1 MSLHVDIRKR
11 LGDFVLETA
20 FDTEDAI
27 TGLLGASGCG
37 KSVTL
42 KCIAGVETPDEGSVI
57 LDGETLFDSSR
68 GINLKPQQRRVGYL
82 FQQYALF
89 PHLTVERNILT
100 GLHREHDATVRQ
112 HRLREM
118 MEIMQLQGLEKLRP
132 AQLSGGQA
140 QRVALARMLVSEPR
154 LLLLDE
160 PFSALD
166 SHLRDQLQPQFL
178 DLLRSYGRQAVL
190 VTHSRDEAYHLCSQL
205 CVMENG
211 RIVRSDATKAVF
223 ADPRSE
229 VTARLT
235 GCKNISPARKID
247 ERTVEASAWGLR
259 FTTAQPVPDDLRAI
273 GLRAHYFHPRASAN
287 RANVQWVGE
296 LEEPFEW
303 ILLFRY
309 AGQDENTSPLWWR
322 MPKDRKPAAL
332 PDIIGIAPENVLLL
346 TH

>member
-11 LGDFVLETA
+11 LGDFVLETS

-57 LDGETLFDSSR
+57 LDGETLFDSAR

-118 MEIMQLQGLEKLRP
+118 MEIMQLQELEKLRP

-211 RIVRSDATKAVF
+211 RIVRSGATKAVF

-229 VTARLT
+229 AAARLT
-235 GCKNISPARKID
+235 GCKNISPAHKID
-247 ERTVEASAWGLR
+247 DRTVEASAWGLR

-309 AGQDENTSPLWWR
+309 AGQNENTPPLWWR

>member
-1 MSLHVDIRKR
+1 MSLHVDIRKT
-11 LGDFVLETA
+11 LGDFVLETS
-20 FDTEDAI
+20 FDAEDAV

-37 KSVTL
+37 KSMTL
-42 KCIAGVETPDEGSVI
+42 KCIAGVETPDSGCIV
-57 LDGETLFDSSR
+57 LDGETLFDSAR

-100 GLHREHDATVRQ
+100 GLHRERDATVRQ
-112 HRLREM
+112 RRLREM
-118 MEIMQLQGLEKLRP
+118 IAMMQLEGLEKLRP

-140 QRVALARMLVSEPR
+140 QRVALARMLVNQPR

-178 DLLRSYGRQAVL
+178 SLLRTYGRQAVL
-190 VTHSRDEAYHLCSQL
+190 VTHSRDEAYHLCGQL
-205 CVMENG
+205 CVMEDG
-211 RIVRSDATKAVF
+211 RVVRDGATKAVF

-229 VTARLT
+229 TAARLT
-235 GCKNISPARKID
+235 GCKNITPARKID
-247 ERTVEASAWGLR
+247 ERTVEAPAWGLR
-259 FTTAQPVPDDLRAI
+259 FTAAQPVPDDLRAI
-273 GLRAHYFHPRASAN
+273 GLRAHYFHARAAAN
-287 RANVQWVGE
+287 RAKVQWVGE

-309 AGQDENTSPLWWR
+309 AGQDENTPPLWWR

-332 PDIIGIAPENVLLL
+332 PDVLGIAPENVLLL
-346 TH
+346 TR

>member
-1 MSLHVDIRKR
+1 MSLHVDIRKK

-20 FDTEDAI
+20 FDAENAV

-37 KSVTL
+37 KSMTL
-42 KCIAGVETPDEGSVI
+42 KCIAGVETPDSGCIV
-57 LDGETLFDSSR
+57 LDGETLFDSAR

-100 GLHREHDATVRQ
+100 GLHRERNTATRQ
-112 HRLREM
+112 RRLRDIIEM
-118 MEIMQLQGLEKLRP
+118 MQLEGLEKLRP

-140 QRVALARMLVSEPR
+140 QRVALARMLVNEPR

-178 DLLRSYGRQAVL
+178 SLLRSYGRQAVL
-190 VTHSRDEAYHLCSQL
+190 VTHSRDEAYHLCGQL

-211 RIVRSDATKAVF
+211 RIVRDGATKEVF
-223 ADPRSE
+223 ADPRTE
-229 VTARLT
+229 AAARLT
-235 GCKNISPARKID
+235 GCKNITPARKID
-247 ERTVEASAWGLR
+247 EQTVEAPAWGLR
-259 FTTAQPVPDDLRAI
+259 FTAAHPVPDNLCAI
-273 GLRAHYFHPRASAN
+273 GLRAHYFHPRAAAN
-287 RANVQWVGE
+287 RANVQWVDE

-309 AGQDENTSPLWWR
+309 AGQDQNTPPLWWR

-332 PDIIGIAPENVLLL
+332 PDVLGIAPENVLLL
-346 TH
+346 TR

>member
-1 MSLHVDIRKR
+1 MSLHVEIRKR

-20 FDTEDAI
+20 FDAEDAV

-37 KSVTL
+37 KSLTL
-42 KCIAGVETPDEGSVI
+42 KCIAGVETPDEGRII
-57 LDGETLFDSSR
+57 LDGETLFDSAR

-100 GLHREHDATVRQ
+100 GLHRERDTAVRQ
-112 HRLREM
+112 RRLRKMIEM
-118 MEIMQLQGLEKLRP
+118 MQLDGLEKLRP

-140 QRVALARMLVSEPR
+140 QRVALARMLVNEPR

-178 DLLRSYGRQAVL
+178 ALLRSYGRQAVL
-190 VTHSRDEAYHLCSQL
+190 VTHSRDEAYHLCGQL

-211 RIVRSDATKAVF
+211 RIVRDGATKEVF

-229 VTARLT
+229 TAARLT
-235 GCKNISPARKID
+235 GCKNITPARKID
-247 ERTVEASAWGLR
+247 ERTVEAPAWGLR
-259 FTTAQPVPDDLRAI
+259 FTAAQPVPDDLCAS
-273 GLRAHYFHPRASAN
+273 GLRAHYFHPRAAAN
-287 RANVQWVGE
+287 RARVQWVDE

-309 AGQDENTSPLWWR
+309 VEQDKSAPPLWWR
-322 MPKDRKPAAL
+322 LPKDRKPAAP
-332 PDIIGIAPENVLLL
+332 PDVLGIAPENVLLL
-346 TH
+346 TR

>member
-1 MSLHVDIRKR
+1 MSLHVDIRKK

-20 FDTEDAI
+20 FDAEDAV

-37 KSVTL
+37 KSMTL
-42 KCIAGVETPDEGSVI
+42 KCIAGVETPDSGCIV
-57 LDGETLFDSSR
+57 LDGETLFDSAR

-100 GLHREHDATVRQ
+100 GLYRERDAAVRQ

-118 MEIMQLQGLEKLRP
+118 IEMMQLEGLENLRP

-140 QRVALARMLVSEPR
+140 QRVALARMLVNQPR

-178 DLLRSYGRQAVL
+178 ALLRSYGRQAVL
-190 VTHSRDEAYHLCSQL
+190 VTHSRDEAYHLCGQL

-211 RIVRSDATKAVF
+211 RIVRDGATKAVF

-229 VTARLT
+229 AAARLT
-235 GCKNISPARKID
+235 GCKNITPARKID
-247 ERTVEASAWGLR
+247 EQTVEAPAWGLR
-259 FTTAQPVPDDLRAI
+259 FTSAQPVPNDLCAI
-273 GLRAHYFHPRASAN
+273 GLRAHYFHAKATAN
-287 RANVQWVGE
+287 RASVQWVGE

-309 AGQDENTSPLWWR
+309 AGQDENTPPLWWR
-322 MPKDRKPAAL
+322 MPKDRKPAVL
-332 PDIIGIAPENVLLL
+332 PEVLGIAPENVLLL
-346 TH
+346 TR

>member
-42 KCIAGVETPDEGSVI
+42 KCIAGVETPDEGSII
-57 LDGETLFDSSR
+57 LDGETLFDSAR

-118 MEIMQLQGLEKLRP
+118 MEMMQLQGLEKLRP

-211 RIVRSDATKAVF
+211 RIVRSGATKAVF

-229 VTARLT
+229 AAARLT

-259 FTTAQPVPDDLRAI
+259 LTTAQPVPNDLRAI

-309 AGQDENTSPLWWR
+309 VGQNENAPPLWWR

>member
-42 KCIAGVETPDEGSVI
+42 KCIAGVETPDEGSII
-57 LDGETLFDSSR
+57 LDGETLFDSAR

-118 MEIMQLQGLEKLRP
+118 MEMMQLQGLEKLRP
-132 AQLSGGQA
+132 TQLSGGQA
-140 QRVALARMLVSEPR
+140 QRVALARMLISEPR

-211 RIVRSDATKAVF
+211 RIVRSGATKAVF

-229 VTARLT
+229 AAARLT

-259 FTTAQPVPDDLRAI
+259 LTTAQPVPNDLRAI

-309 AGQDENTSPLWWR
+309 AGQNENAPPLWWR

>member
-1 MSLHVDIRKR
+1 MSLHVDIRKK

-20 FDTEDAI
+20 FDAENAV

-37 KSVTL
+37 KSMTL
-42 KCIAGVETPDEGSVI
+42 KCIAGVETPDSGCI
-57 LDGETLFDSSR
+57 MLDGETLFDSAR

-100 GLHREHDATVRQ
+100 GLHRERDAAARQ
-112 HRLREM
+112 RRLRDIIEM
-118 MEIMQLQGLEKLRP
+118 MQLEGLEKLRP

-140 QRVALARMLVSEPR
+140 QRVALARMLVNEPR

-166 SHLRDQLQPQFL
+166 SHLRDQLQPQFVA
-178 DLLRSYGRQAVL
+178 LLHSYGRQAVL
-190 VTHSRDEAYHLCSQL
+190 VTHSRDEAYHLCGQL
-205 CVMENG
+205 CVMESG
-211 RIVRSDATKAVF
+211 RIVRDGATKEVF

-229 VTARLT
+229 AAARLT
-235 GCKNISPARKID
+235 GCKNITPARKVD
-247 ERTVEASAWGLR
+247 EWTVEAPAWGLR
-259 FTTAQPVPDDLRAI
+259 FTAAHPVPDEVHAI
-273 GLRAHYFHPRASAN
+273 GLRAHYFHARAAAN

-309 AGQDENTSPLWWR
+309 AGQGQNTPPLWWR

-332 PDIIGIAPENVLLL
+332 PEVLGIAPENVLLL
-346 TH
+346 TR

>member
-1 MSLHVDIRKR
+1 MSLHVDIRKK

-20 FDTEDAI
+20 FDAENAVI
-27 TGLLGASGCG
+27 GLLGASGCG
-37 KSVTL
+37 KSMTL
-42 KCIAGVETPDEGSVI
+42 KCIAGVETPDSGCI
-57 LDGETLFDSSR
+57 MLDGETLFDSAR

-100 GLHREHDATVRQ
+100 ALHRERDAAARQ
-112 HRLREM
+112 RRLRDIIEM
-118 MEIMQLQGLEKLRP
+118 MQLEGLEKLRP

-140 QRVALARMLVSEPR
+140 QRVALARMLVNEPR

-166 SHLRDQLQPQFL
+166 SHLRDQLQPQFVA
-178 DLLRSYGRQAVL
+178 LLRSYGRQAVL
-190 VTHSRDEAYHLCSQL
+190 VTHSRDEAYHLCGQL

-211 RIVRSDATKAVF
+211 RIVRDGATKEVF

-229 VTARLT
+229 AAARLT
-235 GCKNISPARKID
+235 GCKNITPARKVD
-247 ERTVEASAWGLR
+247 EWTVEAPAWGLR
-259 FTTAQPVPDDLRAI
+259 FTAAHPVPDNLCAI
-273 GLRAHYFHPRASAN
+273 GLRAHYFHARAAAN
-287 RANVQWVGE
+287 RANVQWVDE

-309 AGQDENTSPLWWR
+309 AGQDQNTPPLWWR

-332 PDIIGIAPENVLLL
+332 PEVLGIAPENVLLL
-346 TH
+346 TR